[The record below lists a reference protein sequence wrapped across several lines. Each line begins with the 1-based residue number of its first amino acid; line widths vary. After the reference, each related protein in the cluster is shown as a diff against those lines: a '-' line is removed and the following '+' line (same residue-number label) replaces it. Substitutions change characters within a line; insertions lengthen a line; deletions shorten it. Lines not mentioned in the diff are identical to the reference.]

1 MPDPNETN
9 SIVRGPQ
16 LLSAYARVVNRL
28 AIGGGILAA
37 ICLALLALLVLA
49 EITVA
54 SASKI
59 IPGIRGDIPIAWE
72 YSGYLMG
79 AAFLLGSAVTLRAGT
94 HIRVTALLTVL
105 RPQAQ
110 HVLEILATLIGT
122 IFSGFLAWTLSVFAT
137 QSIVEKTVSF
147 ASYTPLWIP
156 QVAMA
161 VGAILLTLVMVERLF
176 AALYGLP
183 LEDENL
189 KVGTLNE

>member
-16 LLSAYARVVNRL
+16 LLSAYARVVNWL

-37 ICLALLALLVLA
+37 FCLAVLAILVLA

-79 AAFLLGSAVTLRAGT
+79 AAFLLGSAVTMRAGS
-94 HIRVTALLTVL
+94 HIRVTALLTML
-105 RPQAQ
+105 RPRAQ
-110 HVLEILATLIGT
+110 RVFEIFATLVGT
-122 IFSGFLAWTLSVFAT
+122 FFSGFLAWTLTVFAT
-137 QSIVEKTVSF
+137 QSIVDKTVSF

-161 VGAILLTLVMVERLF
+161 IGAILLTLVMVERLF

-183 LEDENL
+183 VEDENL
-189 KVGTLNE
+189 RVGTLNE